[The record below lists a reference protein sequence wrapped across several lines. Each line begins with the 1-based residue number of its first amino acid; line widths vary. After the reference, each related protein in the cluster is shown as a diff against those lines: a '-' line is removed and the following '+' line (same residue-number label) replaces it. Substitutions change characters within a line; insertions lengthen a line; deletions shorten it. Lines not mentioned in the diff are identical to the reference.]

1 LAAQRAQQ
9 GPFRVGQVSEGR
21 ITEERAWHRNLAYFS
36 DLLEVPEGYTSYYL
50 DSISQFQSITNEQA
64 KTDIQNIKI
73 AIKWNPHDDV
83 GSAYFVDCLP
93 RAKFYSYVRRYDS
106 RGALL
111 AALDR
116 NEIDWHAETA
126 VWGSD
131 PLGADRE
138 MDRNPPVGTNDE
150 VRFVA
155 KTPEAYSIVYNVSR
169 PGIVFVSQAFYP
181 GWIADDGKFKIV
193 EVFGA
198 FQGIVIPEA
207 GHGEINVT
215 FSPPI
220 LKWALAI
227 SSLSV
232 MIAILI
238 AVFITQGDSSPATSS
253 P

>member
-1 LAAQRAQQ
+1 
-9 GPFRVGQVSEGR
+9 
-21 ITEERAWHRNLAYFS
+21 
-36 DLLEVPEGYTSYYL
+36 
-50 DSISQFQSITNEQA
+50 
-64 KTDIQNIKI
+64 
-73 AIKWNPHDDV
+73 
-83 GSAYFVDCLP
+83 
-93 RAKFYSYVRRYDS
+93 
-106 RGALL
+106 
-111 AALDR
+111 LDR